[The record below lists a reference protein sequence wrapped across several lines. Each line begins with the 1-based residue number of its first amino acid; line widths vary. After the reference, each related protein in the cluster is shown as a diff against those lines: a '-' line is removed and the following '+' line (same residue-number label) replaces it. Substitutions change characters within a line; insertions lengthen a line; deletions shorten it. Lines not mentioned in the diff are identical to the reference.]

1 MISFLLWL
9 NASSDLK
16 SLRVLEMRLTCI
28 FVHIWYFIMFS
39 VVDQILTIFF
49 LNNFSTT
56 RRTRSATSATNRRW
70 ASSTLHRR
78 SARRWHRTRSSSSR
92 SRRAQNTPLLIQ
104 LCCTTMI
111 GAITRVRYF
120 SLSDKRDQVLNDHN
134 ECIQIQSLDPY
145 PQTGHGACWF
155 LAMGKAPKV
164 QCQTANVFVCCRAP
178 EALIFD
184 TVVAIVSCSLTLRI
198 PARLSSVLALVP
210 LLTPFPVLFVLLK
223 CLYYQSRCYQH
234 LLYYRRPSTQSFH

>member
-120 SLSDKRDQVLNDHN
+120 SPSDKRDQVLNDHN

-145 PQTGHGACWF
+145 PRQAMVPVGSWRWAKLQRYSARLPMCLFVAGH
-155 LAMGKAPKV
+155 PKLLSLI
-164 QCQTANVFVCCRAP
+164 QQQQSCRA
-178 EALIFD
+178 
-184 TVVAIVSCSLTLRI
+184 V
-198 PARLSSVLALVP
+198 
-210 LLTPFPVLFVLLK
+210 
-223 CLYYQSRCYQH
+223 
-234 LLYYRRPSTQSFH
+234 